1 MVLHTLHH
9 TETSLACQPLPSH
22 CYYCVI
28 NSNVKVRAGARD
40 YAETVENV
48 HLEQL
53 MMGFYRIMLQ
63 LKEH

>member
-1 MVLHTLHH
+1 MELHTLHH

-40 YAETVENV
+40 YAETVESM

-53 MMGFYRIMLQ
+53 MMGFYRIYFN
-63 LKEH
+63 